1 MKLAAGLDIDYADTF
16 GELRFWGLRKETQV
30 YDEENTATDAVKSR
44 TYCLL
49 STEQEDIIH
58 VILPGDVPLREFPQ
72 NALVE
77 VVSPE
82 IGSGARERF
91 GGADA
96 FWWTKADDIV
106 AKKGAASPPPQSP
119 PQGKQPGEAPP
130 GKA

>member
-1 MKLAAGLDIDYADTF
+1 MKLSAGLDIDHADTF
-16 GELRFWGLRKETQV
+16 GELRFWGLRKEAQV
-30 YDEENTATDAVKSR
+30 YDEENQATDAVKSR

-49 STEQEDIIH
+49 STIQEDIIH

-72 NALVE
+72 NAVVE
-77 VVSPE
+77 IVNPE

-106 AKKGAASPPPQSP
+106 AKKGASPPPPQAP
-119 PQGKQPGEAPP
+119 PQGNKQTGDAT